1 MTTGAQ
7 QIRDAV
13 AADTVLMPGVY
24 DALTARIA
32 ARVGFDVVFIS
43 GYSVSAARLGEPD
56 FGFLTQTD
64 MVEAARAVC
73 RVSDAPVI
81 VDADTGYGN
90 AVNVL
95 RAVRDLQ
102 DAGAAGVFL
111 EDQVWPKKCGHMAG
125 KRVVDTAEHAA
136 KIRAAVDARGD
147 RDLFV
152 VARTDARQPLGV
164 EEAIERCLAYKEAGA
179 DALFVE
185 APQSVDE
192 LARSPR
198 RSPHRS
204 SRTWSSA
211 GSRRTCRGPSCAT
224 WGSRCRLPARG
235 ALRGH
240 ASGDRRPHRA
250 PRQGDD
256 VRRLRPDGH
265 VRRVQRPRR
274 PRRALRGRGALR
286 LLSDHA
292 GRQTERGTEESN
304 LELGFW
310 RPTCYHYTS
319 PPSGGDCSQCGRRDS
334 NPQGL
339 SAHRHLKPA
348 RLPVPP
354 RPRAQQLLR
363 PRLR

>member
-32 ARVGFDVVFIS
+32 ARVGFHVVFIS

-73 RVSDAPVI
+73 RVSNAPVI

-192 LARSPR
+192 LARV
-198 RSPHRS
+198 
-204 SRTWSSA
+204 A
-211 GSRRTCRGPSCAT
+211 EA
-224 WGSRCRLPARG
+224 LPAPLV
-235 ALRGH
+235 ANM
-240 ASGDRRPHRA
+240 
-250 PRQGDD
+250 
-256 VRRLRPDGH
+256 V
-265 VRRVQRPRR
+265 
-274 PRRALRGRGALR
+274 
-286 LLSDHA
+286 
-292 GRQTERGTEESN
+292 ERGVTPHLSRSE
-304 LELGFW
+304 LRDLGFALIVCPLAALYAAT
-310 RPTCYHYTS
+310 RAVTDVLTELRDQETTS
-319 PPSGGDCSQCGRRDS
+319 GAYDRMVTFDEF
-334 NPQGL
+334 NAL
-339 SAHRHLKPA
+339 VDLDA
-348 RLPVPP
+348 RYEDEA
-354 RPRAQQLLR
+354 RYAS
-363 PRLR
+363 

>member
-192 LARSPR
+192 LARV
-198 RSPHRS
+198 
-204 SRTWSSA
+204 A
-211 GSRRTCRGPSCAT
+211 EA
-224 WGSRCRLPARG
+224 LPAPLV
-235 ALRGH
+235 ANM
-240 ASGDRRPHRA
+240 
-250 PRQGDD
+250 
-256 VRRLRPDGH
+256 V
-265 VRRVQRPRR
+265 
-274 PRRALRGRGALR
+274 
-286 LLSDHA
+286 
-292 GRQTERGTEESN
+292 ERGVTPHLSRSE
-304 LELGFW
+304 LRQLGFALIVCPLAALYAAT
-310 RPTCYHYTS
+310 RAVTDVLTELRDQETTS
-319 PPSGGDCSQCGRRDS
+319 GAYDRMVTFDEF
-334 NPQGL
+334 NAL
-339 SAHRHLKPA
+339 VDLDA
-348 RLPVPP
+348 RYEDEA
-354 RPRAQQLLR
+354 RYAS
-363 PRLR
+363 